1 MLSGVSRCTSSVLRC
16 VCPFER
22 AGTWPLAPLRPR
34 VGSAAPCCLSGQG
47 SQQRAPLWEG
57 WKQGAE
63 APLRGQQG
71 TLRFRPG
78 RLFLLAVSPVTAD
91 ANSLVGL
98 LWGADEVRG
107 RVGLWGG
114 GWVSVPAREMRDAG
128 TMPSLALGAP
138 IQPRRWARPSVFLSG
153 ADGLSSPFLS
163 PHSLV
168 WDLPRPPPAGER
180 GPEEEEAEHSDQAP
194 CPGPQFPH
202 FAKGGGGW

>member
-1 MLSGVSRCTSSVLRC
+1 MAGKKHVGWKAGDWLPTMLSGVSRCTSSVLRC

-107 RVGLWGG
+107 RVELWGG
-114 GWVSVPAREMRDAG
+114 GLGLSPCQRDERCRDDAQPG
-128 TMPSLALGAP
+128 PGCPDTAPSLGQAVCLSVWGRWTLQPFPLPTQSGLGSA
-138 IQPRRWARPSVFLSG
+138 
-153 ADGLSSPFLS
+153 SSS
-163 PHSLV
+163 SC
-168 WDLPRPPPAGER
+168 WGE
-180 GPEEEEAEHSDQAP
+180 GP
-194 CPGPQFPH
+194 
-202 FAKGGGGW
+202 GGGGS